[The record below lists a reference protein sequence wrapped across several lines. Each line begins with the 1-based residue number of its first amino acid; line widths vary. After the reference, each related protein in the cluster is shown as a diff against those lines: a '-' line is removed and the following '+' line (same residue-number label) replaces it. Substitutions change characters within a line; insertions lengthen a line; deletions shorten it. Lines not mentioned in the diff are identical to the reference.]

1 MPAARAKHAGMDPTV
16 AILILAAGASTR
28 MRGRD
33 KLMQPIGDRPILRR
47 IAETA
52 LKTGMPVWVT
62 LPSDAGTR
70 QAALDG
76 LAVRIVPV
84 PDAQLGMSRSL
95 VRGLGAVMAEEPGIE
110 AGLMIL
116 PADMPDFT
124 TEALDGLIHAFR
136 SAPQQIWRGSTPEG
150 QPGHPTIFP
159 RDLWPE
165 LAKVTGDEGGRS
177 VLLAHRD
184 RLSLLPLPGV
194 MALRDLD
201 TPEDWAAYLG
211 RPV

>member
-1 MPAARAKHAGMDPTV
+1 MTGARAKHDGMDPTV

-33 KLMQPIGDRPILRR
+33 KLMQPIGDQPILRR
-47 IAETA
+47 TAETA
-52 LKTGMPVWVT
+52 LATGMPVWVT
-62 LPSDAGTR
+62 LPPDAGTR
-70 QAALDG
+70 QTALDG

-95 VRGLGAVMAEEPGIE
+95 VRGLEAVMATALVTE

-124 TEALDGLIHAFR
+124 TEALDGLIQAFR
-136 SAPQQIWRGSTPEG
+136 SAPRRIWRGSTAEG

-165 LAKVTGDEGGRS
+165 LARVTGDEGGRS
-177 VLLAHRD
+177 VLSAHRD
-184 RLSLLPLPGV
+184 RLSLLPLPGL

>member
-1 MPAARAKHAGMDPTV
+1 MAPTV

-33 KLMQPIGDRPILRR
+33 KLMQPIGDQPILQRV
-47 IAETA
+47 AGTA
-52 LKTGMPVWVT
+52 LATGMPVWVT
-62 LPSDAGTR
+62 LPSASATR
-70 QAALDG
+70 EAALEG

-84 PDAQLGMSRSL
+84 PDAQLGMSRSV
-95 VRGLGAVMAEEPGIE
+95 VRGLEAVLATDLAPD
-110 AGLMIL
+110 AGLLVL

-124 TEALDGLIHAFR
+124 TEALDGLIRAFR
-136 SAPQQIWRGSTPEG
+136 SAPHLIWRGSTPEG
-150 QPGHPTIFP
+150 QPGHPVIFP

-184 RLSLLPLPGV
+184 RLRLLPLPGT

>member
-1 MPAARAKHAGMDPTV
+1 MAPPV

-33 KLMQPIGDRPILRR
+33 KLMQPIGDQPILQRV
-47 IAETA
+47 AGTA
-52 LKTGMPVWVT
+52 LATGMPVWVT
-62 LPSDAGTR
+62 LPSASATR
-70 QAALDG
+70 QAALEG

-95 VRGLGAVMAEEPGIE
+95 VRGLEAVLAAELAPD
-110 AGLMIL
+110 AGLLVL

-124 TEALDGLIHAFR
+124 SEALDALIRAFR
-136 SAPQQIWRGSTPEG
+136 SEPHLIWRGSTPEG
-150 QPGHPTIFP
+150 QPGHPAIFP

-165 LAKVTGDEGGRS
+165 LAKVKGDEGGRS

-184 RLSLLPLPGV
+184 RLRLLPLPGT
-194 MALRDLD
+194 MALCDLD